1 MQKRP
6 PIVITDCKSLYDH
19 LHSPSSPTA
28 VEDRRTSIDIT
39 IIRESLKAC
48 AMTVRWVPTNR
59 MLADGLTKD
68 AGDPIDLLR
77 SCIRTSSYQVSPES
91 DVLEMQAEEKRRR
104 LSRQPTQHATPLPEN
119 DLS

>member
-1 MQKRP
+1 
-6 PIVITDCKSLYDH
+6 
-19 LHSPSSPTA
+19 
-28 VEDRRTSIDIT
+28 
-39 IIRESLKAC
+39 
-48 AMTVRWVPTNR
+48 MTVRWVPTNR